1 MTGAASEARSPGPRT
16 HGWLWLAVLG
26 VALLGVGAGCGE
38 GDRAPSEDRR
48 TAAEYRQLQGKIC
61 RQQRGALAQVRGPR
75 TYGELTR
82 HLQALVRIN
91 RPYVDRA
98 EGVLPPRGL
107 EPLHRR
113 YIAVDRK
120 ALSET
125 ERLIKQ
131 VRASDAPESTV
142 GRWIEDVA
150 PLMRESQ
157 TLGSRMGLDE
167 CRLALLPLSDRD
179 QPEPEPEAA
188 DPSTCRDLEHE
199 KQLERKELTT
209 WVREARGDQKTID
222 ELEEELRSY
231 PEDSAEIEPDLRS
244 ARRDLQDSQREIRSL
259 RQVLEELDD
268 ESREE
273 GCGR

>member
-1 MTGAASEARSPGPRT
+1 VTGAASEARSSGSRT

-48 TAAEYRQLQGKIC
+48 TASEYRQLQGKIC

-75 TYGELTR
+75 TPGEFAG
-82 HLQALVRIN
+82 HLEALVRIN
-91 RPYVDRA
+91 RTYVDRA
-98 EGVLPPRGL
+98 EGILPPRGL

-131 VRASDAPESTV
+131 VRASADPETTV
-142 GRWIEDVA
+142 NRWPKHVA

-157 TLGSRMGLDE
+157 SVGSRMGLDE
-167 CRLALLPLSDRD
+167 CQLALLPLSDRD
-179 QPEPEPEAA
+179 QPEPEPEPEAA
-188 DPSTCRDLEHE
+188 DPSTCRDLEGE
-199 KQLERKELTT
+199 KLAERKELTE
-209 WVREARGDQKTID
+209 WVRDARKYQEPVD

-231 PEDSAEIEPDLRS
+231 PEDRPKIEPDLRS
-244 ARRDLQDSQREIRSL
+244 ARRRRSGL
-259 RQVLEELDD
+259 TA
-268 ESREE
+268 
-273 GCGR
+273 